1 MPDRPERRLSRTGVR
16 MPLVLVALLLI
27 AVPTGIASGKSRKS
41 NSRPKVSGFAFSPTT
56 FNPGAMK
63 DTKRAKRSTTI
74 TFTLSERA
82 RVRMAVARRGAGRR
96 SGRRCVAPKRSLRNR
111 KACTLYRRVGTVT
124 RWRLKAGKIEMS
136 FSGRIHGRA
145 LPNGSYRATIVAI
158 DPQRQPQRAQDRQVR
173 DRRSR
178 AGPGAGPDPRPS
190 RPPVRAGLSAGTSA
204 PARRRSPARL
214 PPSRRSRPRR
224 RAP

>member
-82 RVRMAVARRGAGRR
+82 RVRMAVARRGRAGARGAVASRR
-96 SGRRCVAPKRSLRNR
+96 RAACATARPAPST
-111 KACTLYRRVGTVT
+111 A
-124 RWRLKAGKIEMS
+124 AS
-136 FSGRIHGRA
+136 A
-145 LPNGSYRATIVAI
+145 P
-158 DPQRQPQRAQDRQVR
+158 
-173 DRRSR
+173 SR
-178 AGPGAGPDPRPS
+178 AGG
-190 RPPVRAGLSAGTSA
+190 
-204 PARRRSPARL
+204 
-214 PPSRRSRPRR
+214 
-224 RAP
+224 